1 MAQHPVA
8 MGAASGTVVLVRTI
22 GGSLGVAA
30 LGAVF
35 TSRPA
40 GAADPGLTPAQADAL
55 PAPLREAFRAAVTSG
70 VHGVPLGTAVLAALA
85 FAAAWYVRETPLRRP
100 TEEAPAPAPRPPAD
114 RPRRRP
120 S

>member
-40 GAADPGLTPAQADAL
+40 GRRTPA
-55 PAPLREAFRAAVTSG
+55 
-70 VHGVPLGTAVLAALA
+70 
-85 FAAAWYVRETPLRRP
+85 
-100 TEEAPAPAPRPPAD
+100 
-114 RPRRRP
+114 
-120 S
+120 